1 MNHTST
7 MTLTERNNILHDLRE
22 RMIYHRRQ
30 EEFYRERIQWTNQQ
44 YKRQEIDNLYD
55 ELFEGYGE
63 PDESTGWN

>member
-1 MNHTST
+1 M

-55 ELFEGYGE
+55 ELFEGYGA

>member
-1 MNHTST
+1 

-63 PDESTGWN
+63 PDESTGWNQ

>member
-1 MNHTST
+1 

-44 YKRQEIDNLYD
+44 YKRQEYTVDELYN

>member
-1 MNHTST
+1 M

-55 ELFEGYGE
+55 ELFDMYGE

>member
-1 MNHTST
+1 MNNTSTT

-63 PDESTGWN
+63 QS

>member
-1 MNHTST
+1 MNNTSTT

-44 YKRQEIDNLYD
+44 YKNQQYTVDELYN

-63 PDESTGWN
+63 QS

>member
-1 MNHTST
+1 

-44 YKRQEIDNLYD
+44 YKRQQLDNLYD